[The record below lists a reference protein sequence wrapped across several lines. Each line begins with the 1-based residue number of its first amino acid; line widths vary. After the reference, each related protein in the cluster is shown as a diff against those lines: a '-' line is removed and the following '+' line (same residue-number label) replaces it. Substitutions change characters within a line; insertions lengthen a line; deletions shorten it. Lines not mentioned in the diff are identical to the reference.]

1 MAPETAAVTLRT
13 PSRRRRGGA
22 TVVEAALV
30 MSVFLMFLFGIFEYC
45 RYLLM
50 LQVTTNAARDGARYA
65 VVNVDKP
72 STFDETDYIDG
83 TRTYV
88 SIKSFV
94 NTKMANVTRQI
105 DGYTV
110 SVFPCDMAQLL
121 LTPPVVAP
129 KAGYTRWNEAQF
141 SDRIAVRI
149 TGTYTPFLPNLL
161 QMNSSIPVNIA
172 VTMSSEG

>member
-1 MAPETAAVTLRT
+1 VTLRT

-30 MSVFLMFLFGIFEYC
+30 MSLFLMFLFGIFEYC

-72 STFDETDYIDG
+72 ADFTVNDYNDG
-83 TRTYV
+83 TRIYV
-88 SIKSFV
+88 SIKKFV
-94 NTKMANVTRQI
+94 DTKMSNVTRQI

-110 SVFPCDMAQLL
+110 DTFPCDMSQLA
-121 LTPPVVAP
+121 LTPPVVVP
-129 KAGYTRWNEAQF
+129 KPSYTQWNEASF
-141 SDRIAVRI
+141 GERIAVRI

-172 VTMSSEG
+172 VTMNSEG